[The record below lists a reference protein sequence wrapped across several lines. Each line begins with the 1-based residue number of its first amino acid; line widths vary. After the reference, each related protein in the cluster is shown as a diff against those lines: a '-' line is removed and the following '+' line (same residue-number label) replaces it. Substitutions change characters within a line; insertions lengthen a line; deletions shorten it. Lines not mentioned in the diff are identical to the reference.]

1 MTRRESLKLCANGF
15 GMLGLAGVL
24 HAEASRNSLAPKA
37 PQFPAKAKN
46 VIFLFLN
53 GGISQVDTFDPKPVL
68 TKNDGQPMPGPK
80 IKTDR
85 ASGNLMRSPFQFQR
99 CGQSGLEV
107 SEIFPKI
114 GALIDDFC
122 VIRSTYTDIGN
133 HDAGLLMMNC
143 GHTQLGRPSMG
154 SWITYGLGTE
164 NQNLPGFVVLCPG
177 YPTMGAELWSSAFLP
192 PMYQG
197 VYIPNSEKDPLK
209 MVQNIRNKSLSMAE
223 QREQLDLVDKLN
235 RSYFSQIEHQMEL
248 ESHIESLEVAFRM
261 QTEAPQ
267 VFDINEESEAT
278 RARYGSSDFGRGCL
292 TALRLIEKGV
302 RIVEVFFGAGQP
314 WDSHDDIL
322 VHGKLAR
329 EADPA
334 ISALVQDLKSR
345 GLFESTILLIGSEF
359 GRTPMI
365 QNSGIEKVCY
375 GRDHNPPGFTTLV
388 AGGGFKGG
396 IAYGATDDFGFKAVE
411 NRVHVH
417 DVHATILHQLGI
429 DHSRLTYRYSGR
441 DFRLTDVGG
450 NVLNEIL
457 AS

>member
-1 MTRRESLKLCANGF
+1 M
-15 GMLGLAGVL
+15 
-24 HAEASRNSLAPKA
+24 
-37 PQFPAKAKN
+37 
-46 VIFLFLN
+46 
-53 GGISQVDTFDPKPVL
+53 
-68 TKNDGQPMPGPK
+68 
-80 IKTDR
+80 
-85 ASGNLMRSPFQFQR
+85 
-99 CGQSGLEV
+99 
-107 SEIFPKI
+107 
-114 GALIDDFC
+114 
-122 VIRSTYTDIGN
+122 
-133 HDAGLLMMNC
+133 
-143 GHTQLGRPSMG
+143 
-154 SWITYGLGTE
+154 
-164 NQNLPGFVVLCPG
+164 
-177 YPTMGAELWSSAFLP
+177 
-192 PMYQG
+192 
-197 VYIPNSEKDPLK
+197 
-209 MVQNIRNKSLSMAE
+209 
-223 QREQLDLVDKLN
+223 
-235 RSYFSQIEHQMEL
+235 
-248 ESHIESLEVAFRM
+248 EVAFRM

-267 VFDINEESEAT
+267 VFDINQESEVT

-345 GLFESTILLIGSEF
+345 GLFDSTILLIGSEF

-411 NRVHVH
+411 DRVHVH

-429 DHSRLTYRYSGR
+429 DHTRLTYRYSGR

-450 NVLNEIL
+450 NVIKEIL